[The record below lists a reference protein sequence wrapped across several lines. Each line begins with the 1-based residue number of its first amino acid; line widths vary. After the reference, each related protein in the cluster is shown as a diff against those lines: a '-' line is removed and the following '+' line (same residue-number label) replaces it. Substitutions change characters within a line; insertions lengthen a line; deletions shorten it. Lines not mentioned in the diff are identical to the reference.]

1 MKLKK
6 MKSKKNIVAKVKIGV
21 LVSGGGTNLQAIIDA
36 CESGILK
43 GLAEIVVV
51 ISSRPDAYALERAQK
66 HGIHSKPITR
76 RNFDNDASFCA
87 AIAEELKAHSVDLVC
102 LAGFVHMISPEFIS
116 RFQGKI
122 LNIHPALLPKY
133 GGKGMYGHHVHNA
146 VIKARE
152 KESGATVHWVDEHYD
167 HGDIIIQKKVPV
179 LPDDNCESLAK
190 RVLEAEHK
198 IYPQAILKVIKEKW

>member
-1 MKLKK
+1 MK
-6 MKSKKNIVAKVKIGV
+6 KVKLGV

-43 GLAEIVVV
+43 GQAEIAVV

-66 HGIHSKPITR
+66 HSIHSRPVNRK
-76 RNFDNDASFCA
+76 NFENDAEFCA
-87 AIAEELKAHSVDLVC
+87 AIAEELKAHQVDLVC

-122 LNIHPALLPKY
+122 INIHPALLPKY

-146 VIKARE
+146 VIAARE

-167 HGDIIIQKKVPV
+167 HGKIIVQKKVPV
-179 LPDDNCESLAK
+179 LPGDNWESLAK
-190 RVLEAEHK
+190 RVLEAEHE
-198 IYPQAILKVIKEKW
+198 IYPKAILKIITEGFRIQ